1 MHSTRRRGLGS
12 LRCRAA
18 KTLLLDG
25 LSVGPECGVAL
36 LSGEVAESLVEG
48 DKAGVRGLREGQQP
62 AIADSL
68 GGGLGGEGF
77 RGLSKGSFHGAR
89 IGKKLNKRVF
99 EPTVKDCP
107 CVAQG
112 VNPLTHYGG
121 VGEQAEETDLGIAG
135 KDEPRIVRQLI
146 KPRLR
151 I

>member
-1 MHSTRRRGLGS
+1 MH
-12 LRCRAA
+12 
-18 KTLLLDG
+18 LLYG
-25 LSVGPECGVAL
+25 FSVGPEYGVAL
-36 LSGEVAESLVEG
+36 LPGEVAERLVEG
-48 DKAGVRGLREGQQP
+48 DKAGVRGLPEGQQP
-62 AIADSL
+62 AIADPFRGVL
-68 GGGLGGEGF
+68 GGKGFGGQP
-77 RGLSKGSFHGAR
+77 KGSFHGAR

-99 EPTVKDCP
+99 EPAIIDRP

-121 VGEQAEETDLGIAG
+121 VGEQAEEADLGIAG

>member
-1 MHSTRRRGLGS
+1 VD
-12 LRCRAA
+12 CA
-18 KTLLLDG
+18 KASSQQSPTHL
-25 LSVGPECGVAL
+25 VA
-36 LSGEVAESLVEG
+36 VF
-48 DKAGVRGLREGQQP
+48 
-62 AIADSL
+62 
-68 GGGLGGEGF
+68 GGEWFG
-77 RGLSKGSFHGAR
+77 GLSKGSFHGVR
-89 IGKKLNKRVF
+89 IGKKLDKGVF
-99 EPTVKDCP
+99 KPAVKDRP